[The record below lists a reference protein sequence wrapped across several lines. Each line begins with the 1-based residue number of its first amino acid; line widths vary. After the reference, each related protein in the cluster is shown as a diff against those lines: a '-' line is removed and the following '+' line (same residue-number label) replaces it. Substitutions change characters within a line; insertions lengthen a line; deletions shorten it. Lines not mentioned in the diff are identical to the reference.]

1 MKEEVEKLKKEI
13 EDIKGNQIS
22 QNEEGILVNE
32 ETGNSLAWE
41 ILQLMG
47 KTTRRMIV
55 AHIIDGIV
63 ILILV
68 AILFFKI

>member
-1 MKEEVEKLKKEI
+1 MTRTKKI
-13 EDIKGNQIS
+13 EDIKCNHIS
-22 QNEEGILVNE
+22 SDEEGNLINE
-32 ETGNSLAWE
+32 ETGNSLAWD

-47 KTTRRMIV
+47 RSTRRMIV
-55 AHIIDGIV
+55 ANIIEGIV

>member
-1 MKEEVEKLKKEI
+1 MTRTKKI

-32 ETGNSLAWE
+32 ETGNSLAWD

-55 AHIIDGIV
+55 ANIIEGIV

>member
-1 MKEEVEKLKKEI
+1 MTRTKKI

-32 ETGNSLAWE
+32 ETGNSLAWD

-47 KTTRRMIV
+47 KTARRMIV
-55 AHIIDGIV
+55 ANIIEGIV

>member
-55 AHIIDGIV
+55 ANIIEGIV

>member
-1 MKEEVEKLKKEI
+1 MTRTKKI

-55 AHIIDGIV
+55 ANIIEGIV

>member
-1 MKEEVEKLKKEI
+1 MTRTKKI

-47 KTTRRMIV
+47 KTTRKMIV
-55 AHIIDGIV
+55 ANIIEGIV

>member
-1 MKEEVEKLKKEI
+1 MTRTKKI
-13 EDIKGNQIS
+13 EDIKVNQIS

-32 ETGNSLAWE
+32 ETGNSLAWD

-55 AHIIDGIV
+55 ANIIEGIV